1 MNGQTAVM
9 ERAEAR
15 LSASIMMSCSITHVL
30 IGSVCDCITNT
41 SAPRTGS
48 VNRMYISPFA
58 KS

>member
-1 MNGQTAVM
+1 
-9 ERAEAR
+9 
-15 LSASIMMSCSITHVL
+15 MMSCSITHVL

-48 VNRMYISPFA
+48 VKRMYISPFA